1 MTEKQAI
8 DIIKL
13 SLPSGDTAGIDKVA
27 KSVLQYAITKA
38 SRLRGTDFNREY
50 LPGTLTNTKQEYILG
65 TELFGSQSKVWNIS
79 EMWFTDTTGRIVE
92 ILGLDD
98 FNVRAAGGKSTGRPT
113 IGTVHSKT
121 RKLRLYPIPDSAYPF
136 EAYVTSKISALNDI
150 DEIYHDVI
158 VDIAGLMI
166 QAASDPNVKLKLVQE
181 GLKDLL
187 LDSGSG
193 WTGSTMLIDKPL
205 SRGQRFRKTADSS
218 NLGAE

>member
-1 MTEKQAI
+1 MTEQQAI

-13 SLPSGDTAGIDKVA
+13 SIPSGDTAGADKIA
-27 KSVLQYAITKA
+27 KSVLQYAVTKA

-50 LPGTLTNTKQEYILG
+50 LSDSLTNGKQEYVLG
-65 TELFGSQSKVWNIS
+65 ADLFGSQSKVWNIS

-98 FNVRAAGGKSTGRPT
+98 FNIRAGGGTITGRPT

-121 RKLRLYPIPDSAYPF
+121 RKLRLYPIPDSTYPF
-136 EAYVTSKISALNDI
+136 EAYVTAKINKLSDI
-150 DEIYHDVI
+150 DEIYHDVL
-158 VDIAGLMI
+158 VDIAGLVI

-187 LDSGSG
+187 LDAGSG

-205 SRGQRFRKTADSS
+205 SRGQGFRKTADSS